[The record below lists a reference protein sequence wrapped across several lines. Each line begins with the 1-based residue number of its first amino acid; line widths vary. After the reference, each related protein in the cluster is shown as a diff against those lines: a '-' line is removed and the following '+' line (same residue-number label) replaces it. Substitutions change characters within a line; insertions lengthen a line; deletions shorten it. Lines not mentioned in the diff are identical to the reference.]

1 MALELE
7 EIVKKFNKT
16 YPEQT
21 IIVPGSSKNPIVRV
35 DVIPS
40 GSPSL
45 DRALGIGGFPRG
57 RVTEIAGAESSGKTT
72 LALHAVAEAQKLGL
86 WALYLD
92 FEYTLDID
100 YAVNL
105 GVDMTKMILVQAD
118 NGEDGFRVLS
128 DILNDKDTSKD
139 LGIIIVDSVAAIKTK
154 HERDNEIGDS
164 HIGQNA
170 RLLNSA
176 NRSLVPLLSQKN
188 VALIYINQMRANI
201 GMMYGP
207 SEVTTG
213 GKSIPY
219 TASIRLKVSQG
230 TKVDKAGETVAKL
243 VRVDVIKNKLA
254 PPYKRAELTIT
265 FGQGIDRGTEVVNEL
280 ILRGIVKKKSSW
292 FALASDGTSLGQG
305 LSNVYENHK
314 EILEALLEE
323 SNALLPAEI
332 EKIDEF
338 GEFYG

>member
-154 HERDNEIGDS
+154 HERDNE
-164 HIGQNA
+164 
-170 RLLNSA
+170 
-176 NRSLVPLLSQKN
+176 
-188 VALIYINQMRANI
+188 
-201 GMMYGP
+201 
-207 SEVTTG
+207 VTTG